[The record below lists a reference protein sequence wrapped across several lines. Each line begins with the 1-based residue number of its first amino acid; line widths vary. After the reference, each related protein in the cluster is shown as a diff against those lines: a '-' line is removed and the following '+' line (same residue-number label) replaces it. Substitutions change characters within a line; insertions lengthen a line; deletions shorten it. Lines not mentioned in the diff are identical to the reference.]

1 VITFK
6 PQKLQKISVGISYSK
21 ASKNNNEK
29 RLLPLRP
36 FEISFFQ

>member
-1 VITFK
+1 MIIFK

-29 RLLPLRP
+29 RLLP
-36 FEISFFQ
+36 FMSF